1 MENPAIAALFDQMA
15 DLLELDGALVFRVRA
30 YRNAA
35 RVIRD
40 AGTPLRE
47 LAETDP
53 KQLTQ
58 LPGIGKDLAGKIRE
72 AISHGDFA
80 DHRELRA
87 KFPPG
92 LLELLRIQGLGPK
105 RVKQLYDELHL
116 ASPDDLR
123 AAIAQGRLVEL
134 RGFGQRS
141 VEKLQEQLEKAGA
154 TAERRFLLADAEQ
167 WATALLKYLGAEK
180 RLRVEAAGSYRR
192 RRETVADLD
201 ILVAAEPGEAAGDA
215 VTRFVRYPEIQEVLA
230 QGETKASVRLRG
242 GPQVDLRVVSPEEHG
257 AALMYFTG
265 SKQHNIEL
273 RKIAQAKDLKLSEY
287 GLFRGERRVAGATEE
302 EVYAELGLDWIPP
315 ELREARG
322 EIELAARHALPDLV
336 TLDHIQGELH
346 AHTNATDGKASLEEM
361 VDGARKLG
369 YRYLA
374 ITDHSKR
381 VTMALGLD
389 ERRLREQWA
398 QIDELNARLD
408 GFTVLKSIEL
418 DILDHG
424 ELDLPDDVLAE
435 ADYVVA
441 SLHYGASKREAD
453 NTKRL
458 VTAALH
464 PHVDA
469 IGHPTGQLLGRR
481 DPYPLDF
488 DELVAACVDT
498 GCLLELNGS
507 PERMDLPDH
516 LAAAAAARGVRFVC
530 STDAHAVSHLDAMRY
545 AVSIARRAGLTK
557 SQVANAGSLAQL
569 RKELKHRSPYRPTQ

>member
-1 MENPAIAALFDQMA
+1 MENPAVAALFDEMA

-40 AGTPLRE
+40 AGSPLRE
-47 LAETDP
+47 LVETDP

-72 AISHGDFA
+72 ILDTGDFA
-80 DHRELRA
+80 DHREIRA
-87 KFPPG
+87 RFPPG

-105 RVKQLYDELHL
+105 RVRQLYDEL
-116 ASPDDLR
+116 
-123 AAIAQGRLVEL
+123 
-134 RGFGQRS
+134 
-141 VEKLQEQLEKAGA
+141 
-154 TAERRFLLADAEQ
+154 RFP
-167 WATALLKYLGAEK
+167 AL
-180 RLRVEAAGSYRR
+180 EAAGSFRR
-192 RRETVADLD
+192 RRETVGDLD
-201 ILVAAEPGEAAGDA
+201 ILVAADDADDAADA
-215 VTRFVRYPEIQEVLA
+215 VKRLVQYPEVQDVVA
-230 QGETKASVRLRG
+230 QGETRASVRLRG
-242 GPQVDLRVVSPEEHG
+242 GPQVDLRVVSPDEYG

-273 RKIAQAKDLKLSEY
+273 RKIAQARDLKLSEY
-287 GLFRGERRVAGATEE
+287 GLFRGERRGAGVTEAE
-302 EVYAELGLDWIPP
+302 GYAMLDLDWIPP

-336 TLDHIQGELH
+336 TLDDIRGELH
-346 AHTNATDGKASLEEM
+346 AHTNATDGKASLEER

-369 YRYLA
+369 YTYLA

-389 ERRLREQWA
+389 QQRLREQWA
-398 QIDELNARLD
+398 RMDELNARLR

-418 DILDHG
+418 DILDDG

-453 NTKRL
+453 NTRRL
-458 VTAALH
+458 VAAARH
-464 PHVDA
+464 HQVDA

-488 DELVAACVDT
+488 DELVVACVES
-498 GCLLELNGS
+498 GCLLELNGN
-507 PERMDLPDH
+507 PEPMDLPDH
-516 LAAAAAARGVRFVC
+516 LAAAAAARGARFVC

-557 SQVANAGSLAQL
+557 QQVVNTRTVTQFQKA
-569 RKELKHRSPYRPTQ
+569 LKRGKTTA

>member
-1 MENPAIAALFDQMA
+1 MENPAIAALFDETA

-40 AGTPLRE
+40 AGSPLRD
-47 LAETDP
+47 LVQTDP
-53 KQLTQ
+53 KQLTE

-72 AISHGDFA
+72 ILDTGDFA

-105 RVKQLYDELHL
+105 RVKQLYDELHV

-123 AAIAQGRLVEL
+123 ETIAQGRLVEL
-134 RGFGQRS
+134 RGFGPRS
-141 VEKLQEQLEKAGA
+141 VEKLQEQLEKAGPKS
-154 TAERRFLLADAEQ
+154 EQRMLLADAEQ
-167 WATALLKYLGAEK
+167 WATALIKHLGRGRKVRALE
-180 RLRVEAAGSYRR
+180 VAGSLRR
-192 RRETVADLD
+192 RRETIGDLD
-201 ILVAAEPGEAAGDA
+201 LLIAADDAADAEEALKRLVE
-215 VTRFVRYPEIQEVLA
+215 YPEVQDVLGR
-230 QGETKASVRLRG
+230 GETKASVRLRR
-242 GPQVDLRVVSPEEHG
+242 GPQVDLRVVKPEEYG
-257 AALMYFTG
+257 AALLYFTG

-287 GLFRGERRVAGATEE
+287 GLFRGEERVAGSTEE
-302 EVYAELGLDWIPP
+302 DVYATLGLDWIPP

-336 TLDHIQGELH
+336 TLDDIQGELH

-369 YRYLA
+369 YGYLA

-389 ERRLREQWA
+389 EQRLRDQWA
-398 QIDELNARLD
+398 KIDELNAGLD

-418 DILDHG
+418 DILDDG
-424 ELDLPDDVLAE
+424 ELDLPDEVLAE

-453 NTKRL
+453 NTERL
-458 VTAALH
+458 VAAARH

-481 DPYPLDF
+481 DAYPLDF
-488 DELVAACVDT
+488 DELVKACVDT

-507 PERMDLPDH
+507 SERMDLPDH
-516 LAAAAAARGVRFVC
+516 LATAAAARGVKFAC
-530 STDAHAVSHLDAMRY
+530 STDAHAVSHLDAMRF

-557 SQVANAGSLAQL
+557 EQVVNAGSLAAFRQGL
-569 RKELKHRSPYRPTQ
+569 KRRK